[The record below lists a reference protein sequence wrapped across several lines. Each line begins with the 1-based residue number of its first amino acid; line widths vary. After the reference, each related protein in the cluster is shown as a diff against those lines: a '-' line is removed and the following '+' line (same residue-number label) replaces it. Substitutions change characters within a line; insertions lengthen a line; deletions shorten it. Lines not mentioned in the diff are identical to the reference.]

1 MNISKKERD
10 GHWYVPGK
18 TNVEKQHLTEHEA
31 LQLLQRHALNNDVDA
46 FAEVLNQFPPDK
58 QRDLVDMCWVL
69 TLPDHFQRPPIIP
82 LLIPMLP
89 FSKRFHPYHN
99 KEDAFSIIICFHKLI
114 QNEVSSSLTYH

>member
-18 TNVEKQHLTEHEA
+18 TDVEKQHLTEHEA

-58 QRDLVDMCWVL
+58 QRDLVDMCGA
-69 TLPDHFQRPPIIP
+69 I
-82 LLIPMLP
+82 
-89 FSKRFHPYHN
+89 
-99 KEDAFSIIICFHKLI
+99 KEDKRA
-114 QNEVSSSLTYH
+114 

>member
-46 FAEVLNQFPPDK
+46 FAEVHNQFPPDK
-58 QRDLVDMCWVL
+58 QRDLVDMCGAIKDDKQV
-69 TLPDHFQRPPIIP
+69 T
-82 LLIPMLP
+82 
-89 FSKRFHPYHN
+89 
-99 KEDAFSIIICFHKLI
+99 
-114 QNEVSSSLTYH
+114 

>member
-46 FAEVLNQFPPDK
+46 FAEVLNQFPLDK
-58 QRDLVDMCWVL
+58 QRDLVDMCGAIK
-69 TLPDHFQRPPIIP
+69 DD
-82 LLIPMLP
+82 
-89 FSKRFHPYHN
+89 KR
-99 KEDAFSIIICFHKLI
+99 A
-114 QNEVSSSLTYH
+114 